1 MSPHL
6 WKGLHMK
13 RQITLG
19 IALAIM
25 VASIS
30 VEAQLG
36 GLLRKKAREVI
47 EGKEAPP
54 TPAPAPATTTT
65 TTTTPDTATPTPTRG
80 ADRTAPAAK
89 AAVSPLEESELPVR
103 QSAIEVLRGRVNLR
117 DNGDWYQLPSIP
129 DAAVAAAYALGDSA
143 QVVLVETVGTALKAL
158 VMSAAFLAEHDKY
171 ITAEHKA
178 VDHGLKGVIG
188 AEEAMN
194 KGDLKAFSAIT
205 MRSTVAMGVD
215 NILGLSPADLKQHF
229 DLRFADWKKDAASPL
244 RRGDKKY
251 PKLVA
256 MAERL
261 EGLAADD
268 EKFRRGVAVL
278 NSVDAD
284 GPDTEEAVFAMHRRV
299 TQENE
304 QVAYDAHNLKG
315 QLKRHLTTFVAIAA
329 KVNFDAKTIEK
340 GSQTLFV
347 NPADE
352 KQGALWKA
360 CFRAGE
366 APTAAALKLARAWLA
381 EL

>member
-1 MSPHL
+1 MPPRL
-6 WKGLHMK
+6 WKGVHMK

-19 IALAIM
+19 IALAIVM
-25 VASIS
+25 ASIS

-36 GLLRKKAREVI
+36 GMLRKKAREVI

-54 TPAPAPATTTT
+54 TPAPAPAPATTSTP
-65 TTTTPDTATPTPTRG
+65 PDTSAPAPTRS
-80 ADRTAPAAK
+80 ADRTAPAAN
-89 AAVSPLEESELPVR
+89 AVSPLEQSELPVR
-103 QSAIEVLRGRVNLR
+103 QSAIEVLRGRVNVR
-117 DNGDWYQLPSIP
+117 ENGDWDQLPGIP

-143 QVVLVETVGTALKAL
+143 QVALVETVGTALKAM
-158 VMSAAFLAEHDKY
+158 VMSAAFLAEHNKY

-194 KGDLKAFSAIT
+194 KGDMKAFAAIMT
-205 MRSTVAMGVD
+205 RSTVAMGVD
-215 NILGLSPADLKQHF
+215 NILSLSAGEIKQHF
-229 DLRFADWKKDAASPL
+229 DYRLAEWKKDAASPL

-256 MAERL
+256 MAQPL
-261 EGLAADD
+261 EGLAGDD
-268 EKFRRGVAVL
+268 EKFRRGYAVL
-278 NSVDAD
+278 DSIDRD

-329 KVNFDAKTIEK
+329 KVNFDAKTVEK
-340 GSQTLFV
+340 GKITLFV
-347 NPADE
+347 NPTDE

>member
-6 WKGLHMK
+6 WKGFDMK
-13 RQITLG
+13 RQMALG
-19 IALAIM
+19 IALAIV

-47 EGKEAPP
+47 AGKEADAPP
-54 TPAPAPATTTT
+54 TPAPTPE
-65 TTTTPDTATPTPTRG
+65 TTTPDTSAPAPTRSG
-80 ADRTAPAAK
+80 DRTAAEK

-103 QSAIEVLRGRVNLR
+103 QSANEVLRGRVNLR
-117 DNGDWYQLPSIP
+117 DNGDWAQLPSIP

-143 QVVLVETVGTALKAL
+143 QVALVGTVGTALKAM
-158 VMSAAFLAEHDKY
+158 VMSAAFLAEHNKY

-194 KGDLKAFSAIT
+194 KGDLQAFSAIT

-215 NILGLSPADLKQHF
+215 NILSLSAGDLKQHF
-229 DLRFADWKKDAASPL
+229 DYRLAEWKKDAASPL
-244 RRGDKKY
+244 RKGDAKY

-256 MAERL
+256 MAKPL

-268 EKFRRGVAVL
+268 EKLRRGYAVL
-278 NSVDAD
+278 DSVDRD

-304 QVAYDAHNLKG
+304 QAAYDAHNLKA
-315 QLKRHLTTFVAIAA
+315 QLKRQLTTFVAIAA
-329 KVNFDAKTIEK
+329 KVNFDAKTVEK
-340 GSQTLFV
+340 GKITLFV

-381 EL
+381 EI